1 MLLDI
6 SAMFLHD
13 AFALRLFPIS
23 MQRDNTFRATYIYVY
38 IRFKEIHI
46 NTHVLS
52 RSIYTIGNTENN
64 NWSPLNKLN
73 PEQYRSSN
81 NTNNTFGR
89 ELKTLALQIFAFVS
103 LAVKLPSLYPSND
116 ERAERVDSNLV
127 LARVIFNSI
136 FVCTL

>member
-89 ELKTLALQIFAFVS
+89 ELKTLTLQIFAFVS

-127 LARVIFNSI
+127 PARVIFNSI